1 MIVALSDFLNNNKK
15 HTPIPAPMSTSQK
28 NYTETAFPILIGIGL
43 VHMMNDLIQT
53 ILPAIYPMIKENY
66 LLSFQQIGLIT
77 LVYQLTASIL
87 QPAVGLYTDKHP
99 TPYLLPLGMSAT
111 LIGLILLAMAQ
122 SFTMILFAASLIG
135 IGSSV
140 FHPEASR
147 VARMASGG
155 RFGLAQSIFQV
166 GGNSGG
172 ALGPLLAAA
181 IVLRY
186 GQLSILWF
194 SLCAVIAIIVLMK
207 ICRWIVNVG
216 QNTALKRN
224 KNTFEHLLNKKQV
237 IFALGVLA
245 FLVFSKYIYTSSLTN
260 YYTFYLMHRFSL
272 SATQAQLYLFLFLA
286 SMAIGTFI
294 GGPIGDKVGRK
305 WVIWV
310 SILGAS
316 PFTLMLPYVNLF
328 WTGILTVL
336 IGLIIASAFSAI
348 VVYAQ
353 ELVPGKVGTIA
364 GVFFGL
370 MFGIGGIAAAIL
382 GNIADSYG
390 IEFVYKA
397 CSFFPLLGMFTIL
410 LPNIEKQ

>member
-1 MIVALSDFLNNNKK
+1 MN
-15 HTPIPAPMSTSQK
+15 TSTQ
-28 NYTETAFPILIGIGL
+28 NYTITAFPILVGIGL
-43 VHMMNDLIQT
+43 VHFMNDLIQT

-66 LLSFQQIGLIT
+66 QLSFQQIGLIT

-99 TPYLLPLGMSAT
+99 TPYLLPLGMSST
-111 LIGLILLAMAQ
+111 LIGLVLLAMAQ
-122 SFTMILFAASLIG
+122 SFPMILFAASLIG

-155 RFGLAQSIFQV
+155 QFGLAQSIFQV
-166 GGNSGG
+166 GGNSGS
-172 ALGPLLAAA
+172 AFGPLLAAA
-181 IVLRY
+181 VVLRY
-186 GQLSILWF
+186 GQLHILWF
-194 SLCAVIAIIVLMK
+194 SLCAVIAIFVLMK
-207 ICRWIVNVG
+207 ICRWVVSVG
-216 QNTALKRN
+216 QKTALKRN
-224 KNTFEHLLNKKQV
+224 KSTFEHQLNKKQV
-237 IFALGVLA
+237 MFALGVLA

-272 SATQAQLYLFLFLA
+272 SATEAQLYLFLFLG
-286 SMAIGTFI
+286 SMAVGTFI
-294 GGPIGDKVGRK
+294 GGPIGDRVGRK

-316 PFTLMLPYVNLF
+316 PFTLMLPFVNLF

-382 GNIADSYG
+382 GNIADSHG

-397 CSFFPLLGMFTIL
+397 CSFFPLLGIFTIL
-410 LPNIEKQ
+410 LPNIEKRINN